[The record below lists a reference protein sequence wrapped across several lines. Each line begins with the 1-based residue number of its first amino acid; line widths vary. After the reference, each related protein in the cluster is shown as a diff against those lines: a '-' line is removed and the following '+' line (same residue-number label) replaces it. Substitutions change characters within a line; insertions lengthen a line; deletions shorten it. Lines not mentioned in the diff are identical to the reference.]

1 MKLCLLLLLLCLCC
15 LGLTQELSTVPPD
28 SRRAIGGAIE
38 RLGLKIL
45 EQLPVGPQQ
54 PNVIISPLS
63 LALALAQLT
72 LGARNETEKLLLE
85 SLHAS
90 ELPCFHHTLG
100 ALVPHFRNTSLE
112 VAARMY
118 LRPGFKVEL
127 SFVEDSLARYQSSP
141 VPLVSVE
148 EVNQWVEN
156 ATNGQINDFMESIP
170 HSVVLM
176 LINAVYFKGA
186 WQTQFDPQV
195 TSKGAFY
202 LDHSNSVSVD
212 MMKSPQYPLRLLND
226 QQLEAQVASFP
237 FKGNTSF
244 LIVMPLSGKGNVS
257 SLLPKLNISDLYR
270 RLPQEKTMQVNLPK
284 LKLQYRQELQEAL
297 TNMGLGSLFS
307 GPNLSGI
314 TSDPLRVTGVRHAST
329 LELSED
335 GVEASAT
342 TAVTTMRSISLF
354 SANSPFFF
362 ALVDDASLTPL
373 FMGLVT
379 NPAPDH
385 MLNDDPGRNNGTES
399 DQPEMEKL
407 SPKQKLS
414 DVDAAERGWKT
425 RKHEN
430 QVQMFRRNSVCLQ
443 VSKMKQTTFLLVCG
457 VAVSFCRAQSDS
469 GGEEGGAEQEHVE
482 LFTTPATKMGA
493 ATSDFGYNLFR
504 ALAAREASTNIFL
517 SPISVSAAL
526 TQLSM
531 GGSERAERMLFR
543 ALRYNTL
550 QDPQLHVTLKDLLA
564 SVRTP
569 GKGLS
574 TAARLYLSRRIR
586 PKQDFFALVE
596 QQYGVRPKTLAGGP
610 KDVSEI
616 NTWVSQETGGK
627 VQLLLAKPLPRNAG
641 VHTVSAS
648 YFKGKWVTRFGQSGV
663 MENFQVDG
671 AAPVRVPMMQQDNY
685 PVKIGADSDLSC
697 TIAQIQMQDDI
708 SMYVFLPDDVTSNT
722 TLLEESLTAE
732 FVQDLSMTLLPVEVS
747 LSLPALKLSFST
759 NLLPLLTDLGLS
771 DWLADTDL
779 EKISTQ
785 ATKLG
790 SVNHKVAMETA
801 PEGNQY
807 PRSGAPGH
815 LTYRVDRPFLFLI
828 RDEASG
834 ALLFIG
840 RVEKLEKK
848 KKKIFG
854 SFRTTI

>member
-28 SRRAIGGAIE
+28 VPEVEEKETEEEQVSCTGSQAFSPESRRAIGGAIE
-38 RLGLKIL
+38 R
-45 EQLPVGPQQ
+45 
-54 PNVIISPLS
+54 
-63 LALALAQLT
+63 

-118 LRPGFKVEL
+118 LRPGFEMKL

-176 LINAVYFKGA
+176 LINAVYFKGKPPHQRA
-186 WQTQFDPQV
+186 WCMADTVCPQV

-202 LDHSNSVSVD
+202 LDNSNSVSVD

-226 QQLEAQVASFP
+226 QQLEAQVTTGADSEALLP
-237 FKGNTSF
+237 CAQTVSPSKEHQF

-257 SLLPKLNISDLYR
+257 STASQTEHLRP
-270 RLPQEKTMQVNLPK
+270 
-284 LKLQYRQELQEAL
+284 LQTVTAGENHA
-297 TNMGLGSLFS
+297 GLGSLFS

-329 LELSED
+329 LELSEE

-362 ALVDDASLTPL
+362 AL
-373 FMGLVT
+373 
-379 NPAPDH
+379 
-385 MLNDDPGRNNGTES
+385 
-399 DQPEMEKL
+399 
-407 SPKQKLS
+407 
-414 DVDAAERGWKT
+414 
-425 RKHEN
+425 
-430 QVQMFRRNSVCLQ
+430 
-443 VSKMKQTTFLLVCG
+443 
-457 VAVSFCRAQSDS
+457 
-469 GGEEGGAEQEHVE
+469 
-482 LFTTPATKMGA
+482 MGA

-504 ALAAREASTNIFL
+504 ALAVREASTNIFL

-526 TQLSM
+526 TQLSL

-586 PKQDFFALVE
+586 PKQEFFALVE

-663 MENFQVDG
+663 MANFQVDG

-697 TIAQIQMQDDI
+697 T
-708 SMYVFLPDDVTSNT
+708 
-722 TLLEESLTAE
+722 ESLTAE
-732 FVQDLSMTLLPVEVS
+732 FVQDLSMTLI
-747 LSLPALKLSFST
+747 PA
-759 NLLPLLTDLGLS
+759 
-771 DWLADTDL
+771 
-779 EKISTQ
+779 E

-840 RVEKLEKK
+840 REKLEKK
-848 KKKIFG
+848 KKMFG